1 MKIRLLLTF
10 VFVLKYSITYCQ
22 QDSAIILKTYIVQI
36 DSSSLLEPLLD
47 TILVMDSDCQKG
59 SCNTNFLY
67 IVSSIES
74 EQSKKIVIING
85 DCLSPYV
92 YLSSIH
98 SIKGISYYKNKEIFW
113 INEVPLYLN
122 CHIKEQQVSVTYFID
137 EDVPIRDN
145 VPTTYCC
152 YYYGRLFIYK
162 RTGCLNYNNEHP
174 DLPITIQ
181 E

>member
-1 MKIRLLLTF
+1 MRIRLLLII
-10 VFVLKYSITYCQ
+10 VFVINYSITYCQ
-22 QDSAIILKTYIVQI
+22 QDSAILLKTYIVQI

-47 TILVMDSDCQKG
+47 TILAMDSDCQRG

-67 IVSSIES
+67 IASSMES
-74 EQSKKIVIING
+74 EQLKKIEIING

-92 YLSSIH
+92 YLSNY
-98 SIKGISYYKNKEIFW
+98 SIKGISYYKNKEIIW
-113 INEVPLYLN
+113 LNEVPLYFN
-122 CHIKEQQVSVTYFID
+122 CHIKEQQVSITYFIE

-162 RTGCLNYNNEHP
+162 RTGCLNYNNEPP